1 MLVIDDSKMKLL
13 KMKERLLEISAG
25 VDKTALEDYKK
36 LAVEIDSQIY
46 NNLFEKIKN
55 TNTHNYS
62 LEEQL
67 VFLNE
72 ILQDYEDLYQ
82 LRCSFEM
89 IYGRYSTEKLEL
101 SDLSNILLDNIK
113 NRKSIVEGYLVNSK
127 NIDNIKKEL
136 EKLNFKLIQ
145 EENKKDEIGRKVKQL
160 ETELRNNIL
169 NAEGRIYSDTGSLK
183 YTSIVQEFRDNSLD
197 LKELLSNKT
206 LLEEE
211 FSKINEKE
219 VASSEKLQAAKIC
232 YQNMPSS
239 ENLLVYHDIDVDAA
253 KVRYKL
259 ILLRIATLIAEE
271 AEDYTG
277 ALEKRMEIDSLN
289 SVRKE
294 CLNKIGIKLSI
305 DSFSRIRLKEQI
317 NILQALGDNSKEIA
331 VIRENI
337 DNYNTLIEQRIS
349 QNNEFMLTINDNV
362 EFIKDDTSFVNIVED
377 NNVDVIK
384 VANLTDSNYL
394 NKVIKVSDLSDNFM
408 YDIVK
413 QKTAGVI
420 NRVNEVYNGVPV
432 SVSEDITSP
441 ELLVVPSSDLDN
453 DDNKDLFNEYDVEAE
468 TIDTIDD
475 VFPEKEEDVFLPEI
489 EKSDDVFPSNELD
502 NDDNKDLFNEYDTG
516 NATIDTIDDVFPTNT
531 EDNIFSPKIER
542 DIFSSEQ
549 PVVDNTPDTIFNDT
563 IPFESAPLFSDRYD
577 DNIFDAPK
585 ETPIAENA
593 TTIDINSEGNKQQ
606 DANILN
612 SEVVSANDNK
622 MPELFWPTQEEQVQ
636 PVVNNNENVLSFDEQ
651 INALMNDEPKVKR
664 KVA

>member
-25 VDKTALEDYKK
+25 VDKAALEDYKK
-36 LAVEIDSQIY
+36 LAVEIDNQIY

-55 TNTHNYS
+55 ADTHNYS

-89 IYGRYSTEKLEL
+89 IYGRYSTEELEL

-160 ETELRNNIL
+160 ETELKNNIL

-468 TIDTIDD
+468 TIDT
-475 VFPEKEEDVFLPEI
+475 L
-489 EKSDDVFPSNELD
+489 
-502 NDDNKDLFNEYDTG
+502 
-516 NATIDTIDDVFPTNT
+516 DDVFPTNT
-531 EDNIFSPKIER
+531 EDNIFSPKIEG

-593 TTIDINSEGNKQQ
+593 TTIDINSKESKQQ
-606 DANILN
+606 DIGVLN
-612 SEVVSANDNK
+612 NEDVSVNENK
-622 MPELFWPTQEEQVQ
+622 MPELFWPSQEEQVQ
-636 PVVNNNENVLSFDEQ
+636 PVINNNENILSFDEQ
-651 INALMNDEPKVKR
+651 INALMNEEPKVKR

>member
-531 EDNIFSPKIER
+531 EDNIFSPKIEG

-593 TTIDINSEGNKQQ
+593 TTIDIDSEGSKQQ
-606 DANILN
+606 DTSVLN
-612 SEVVSANDNK
+612 NEIVSVNGNE

-636 PVVNNNENVLSFDEQ
+636 SVINNNENVLSFDEQ
-651 INALMNDEPKVKR
+651 INALMNEEPKVKR

>member
-25 VDKTALEDYKK
+25 VDKAALEDYKK
-36 LAVEIDSQIY
+36 LAVEIDNQIY

-55 TNTHNYS
+55 TDTHNYS

-67 VFLNE
+67 IFLNE

-145 EENKKDEIGRKVKQL
+145 AENKKDEIGRKVKQL
-160 ETELRNNIL
+160 EVEFKNNIL

-197 LKELLSNKT
+197 LKELLNNK
-206 LLEEE
+206 LLLKEE

-232 YQNMPSS
+232 YQNMPSN
-239 ENLLVYHDIDVDAA
+239 ENLLVYHDIDVNAA

-259 ILLRIATLIAEE
+259 VLLRIATLIAEE
-271 AEDYTG
+271 AEDYAH
-277 ALEKRMEIDSLN
+277 ALGKRMEIDSLN

-317 NILQALGDNSKEIA
+317 NILQALGDNSRDIA
-331 VIRENI
+331 IIRENI

-349 QNNEFMLTINDNV
+349 QNNEFMLSINDNV

-377 NNVDVIK
+377 NDVDVIK

-441 ELLVVPSSDLDN
+441 ELLVVPSN
-453 DDNKDLFNEYDVEAE
+453 D
-468 TIDTIDD
+468 
-475 VFPEKEEDVFLPEI
+475 
-489 EKSDDVFPSNELD
+489 LD

-516 NATIDTIDDVFPTNT
+516 NATIDTLDDVFPTST
-531 EDNIFSPKIER
+531 EDNIFSPKIEG

-585 ETPIAENA
+585 GTPVVENA
-593 TTIDINSEGNKQQ
+593 TTIDIDSEGSKQQ
-606 DANILN
+606 DTSVLN
-612 SEVVSANDNK
+612 NEVISVNENK
-622 MPELFWPTQEEQVQ
+622 MPELFWPTQEEKVQ
-636 PVVNNNENVLSFDEQ
+636 PVINNNANVLSFDEQ
-651 INALMNDEPKVKR
+651 INALMNEEPKVKR

>member
-1 MLVIDDSKMKLL
+1 
-13 KMKERLLEISAG
+13 
-25 VDKTALEDYKK
+25 
-36 LAVEIDSQIY
+36 
-46 NNLFEKIKN
+46 
-55 TNTHNYS
+55 
-62 LEEQL
+62 
-67 VFLNE
+67 
-72 ILQDYEDLYQ
+72 
-82 LRCSFEM
+82 
-89 IYGRYSTEKLEL
+89 
-101 SDLSNILLDNIK
+101 
-113 NRKSIVEGYLVNSK
+113 
-127 NIDNIKKEL
+127 
-136 EKLNFKLIQ
+136 
-145 EENKKDEIGRKVKQL
+145 
-160 ETELRNNIL
+160 
-169 NAEGRIYSDTGSLK
+169 
-183 YTSIVQEFRDNSLD
+183 
-197 LKELLSNKT
+197 
-206 LLEEE
+206 
-211 FSKINEKE
+211 
-219 VASSEKLQAAKIC
+219 
-232 YQNMPSS
+232 MPSS

-468 TIDTIDD
+468 TIDT
-475 VFPEKEEDVFLPEI
+475 L
-489 EKSDDVFPSNELD
+489 
-502 NDDNKDLFNEYDTG
+502 
-516 NATIDTIDDVFPTNT
+516 DDVFPTNT
-531 EDNIFSPKIER
+531 EDNIFSPKIEG

-593 TTIDINSEGNKQQ
+593 TTIDINSKESKQQ
-606 DANILN
+606 DIGVLN
-612 SEVVSANDNK
+612 NEDVSVNENK
-622 MPELFWPTQEEQVQ
+622 MPELFWPSQEEQVQ
-636 PVVNNNENVLSFDEQ
+636 PVINNNENILSFDEQ
-651 INALMNDEPKVKR
+651 INALMNEEPKVKR

>member
-25 VDKTALEDYKK
+25 VDKAALEDYKK
-36 LAVEIDSQIY
+36 LAVEIDNQIY

-55 TNTHNYS
+55 ADTHNYS

-160 ETELRNNIL
+160 ETELKNNIL

-468 TIDTIDD
+468 TIDT
-475 VFPEKEEDVFLPEI
+475 L
-489 EKSDDVFPSNELD
+489 
-502 NDDNKDLFNEYDTG
+502 
-516 NATIDTIDDVFPTNT
+516 DDVFPTNT
-531 EDNIFSPKIER
+531 EDNIFSPKIEG

-593 TTIDINSEGNKQQ
+593 TTIDINSKESKQQ
-606 DANILN
+606 DIGVLN
-612 SEVVSANDNK
+612 NEDVSVNENK
-622 MPELFWPTQEEQVQ
+622 MPELFWPSQEEQVQ
-636 PVVNNNENVLSFDEQ
+636 PVINNNENILSFDEQ
-651 INALMNDEPKVKR
+651 INALMNEEPKVKR

>member
-55 TNTHNYS
+55 INTHNYS

-593 TTIDINSEGNKQQ
+593 TTIDIDSEGSKQQ
-606 DANILN
+606 DTSVLN
-612 SEVVSANDNK
+612 NEIVSVNGNE

-636 PVVNNNENVLSFDEQ
+636 SVINNNENVLSFDEQ
-651 INALMNDEPKVKR
+651 INALMNEEPKVKR

>member
-25 VDKTALEDYKK
+25 VDKAALEDYKK
-36 LAVEIDSQIY
+36 LAVEIDNQIY

-55 TNTHNYS
+55 ADTHNYS

-160 ETELRNNIL
+160 ETELKNNIL

-197 LKELLSNKT
+197 LNELLNNKP

-259 ILLRIATLIAEE
+259 ILLRIAILIAEE
-271 AEDYTG
+271 VDNYTS

-331 VIRENI
+331 IIRENI
-337 DNYNTLIEQRIS
+337 DNYNTLIEQRMS

-394 NKVIKVSDLSDNFM
+394 NKVIKVSNLSDNFM

-441 ELLVVPSSDLDN
+441 ELLVVPSNDLDN
-453 DDNKDLFNEYDVEAE
+453 DDNKDLFNEYDTGNA

-475 VFPEKEEDVFLPEI
+475 VFPEKVEDNVFSPEV
-489 EKSDDVFPSNELD
+489 EVEDNAFPSNDLD

-516 NATIDTIDDVFPTNT
+516 NATIDTIDDVFPTKV
-531 EDNIFSPKIER
+531 EE

-577 DNIFDAPK
+577 DNIFDTPK
-585 ETPIAENA
+585 KTPTVGNA
-593 TTIDINSEGNKQQ
+593 TTIDIDSEGSKQQ
-606 DANILN
+606 DTSVLN
-612 SEVVSANDNK
+612 SEVVSANENE